1 MKKSL
6 AQEKFGYVVNVLLY
20 LLNQEK
26 PPTVMEFLEA
36 KIVPRATFYN
46 HLKDSLEK
54 AGIVE
59 FRVNPDRTITMHLTE
74 RGRKIAE
81 ALRSIEEKLKKARLI
96 YCLKEIF
103 LVRLCDRKQ
112 KIIASI
118 EI

>member
-1 MKKSL
+1 MKKTL

-54 AGIVE
+54 AGLVE
-59 FRVNPDRTITMHLTE
+59 FRVNPDRTITMHLTG

-81 ALRSIEEKLKKARLI
+81 VLKTVEKELREAGVI
-96 YCLKEIF
+96 
-103 LVRLCDRKQ
+103 
-112 KIIASI
+112 
-118 EI
+118 